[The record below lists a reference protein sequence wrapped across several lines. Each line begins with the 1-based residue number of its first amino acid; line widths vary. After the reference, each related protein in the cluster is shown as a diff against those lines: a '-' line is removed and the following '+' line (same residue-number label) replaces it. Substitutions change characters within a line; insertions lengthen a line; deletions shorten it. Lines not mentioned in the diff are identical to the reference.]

1 MNTQIRLLSDASNYA
16 VVQLEERHFPG
27 VVFQGDSLHILV
39 QDVME
44 IETLFQNDRREELG
58 ECIHNLRQNL
68 AAVKARYEAVCK
80 AHDIALPYCE

>member
-1 MNTQIRLLSDASNYA
+1 MNTQIRLLSNASNYA

-39 QDVME
+39 QDVTE
-44 IETLFQNDRREELG
+44 IEALFQNESREELG

-68 AAVKARYEAVCK
+68 VAIKARYEAVCK
-80 AHDIALPYCE
+80 AHHIALPYSE